1 VVSELEFEK
10 IVELINEFKNKK
22 YSCKD
27 IIEDCLWR
35 FIEEL
40 DKRLKDLCD
49 NWCFVELYDS
59 DSDTLIIAIGLL
71 DTVLVE
77 LEYDIE
83 HTVKI
88 TNLSV
93 KKT

>member
-1 VVSELEFEK
+1 MEFEK

-22 YSCKD
+22 YKCSED
-27 IIEDCLWR
+27 IDECLLK
-35 FIEEL
+35 FVNEL
-40 DKRLKDLCD
+40 DRELKRLC
-49 NWCFVELYDS
+49 NGWCFVETYDT

-77 LEYDIE
+77 LDYDIE

-88 TNLSV
+88 TNLNV
-93 KKT
+93 KKP